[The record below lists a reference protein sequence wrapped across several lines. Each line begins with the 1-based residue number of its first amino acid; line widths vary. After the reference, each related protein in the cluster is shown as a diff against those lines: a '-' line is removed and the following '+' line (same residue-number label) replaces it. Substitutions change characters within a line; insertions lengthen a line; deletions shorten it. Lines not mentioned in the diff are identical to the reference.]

1 MTGQLLRVVTA
12 SSQREPVRAGE
23 HWPLQ
28 RVLPVFTFGALIG
41 IWWFLVELFRPAP
54 YLVPHPTRVL
64 AEGVGN
70 WDELSSNMGSTIQI
84 ALVGLAASV
93 GLSVVLA
100 FAAWRWGVVRRV
112 MMPPLIMSQSIPK
125 IALAPLLVVW
135 FGYGALPKL
144 VIVILVTIY
153 PLTVGLLVGL
163 NGVSTNVL
171 NLCRSMGM
179 TLPAQLWKI
188 FLPASAPHF
197 ASAFKVSASLAL
209 IGAIIAEYVGSEN
222 GIGTVLLQAIG
233 TQNTSLT
240 IAAILLCAVSGTAI
254 YLLAALLTRLSA
266 IGLGQNY
273 MEANQ

>member
-1 MTGQLLRVVTA
+1 MTGHPPRVVVA
-12 SSQREPVRAGE
+12 ASQREPVKAEE
-23 HWPLQ
+23 HWLLQ
-28 RVLPVFTFGALIG
+28 VVLPVFTLGAVIG
-41 IWWFLVELFRPAP
+41 IWWLLVEVLRPAP

-64 AEGVGN
+64 AEGVRN
-70 WDELSSNMGSTIQI
+70 WDELRSNMGSTIQI
-84 ALVGLAASV
+84 ALVGLLASV

-112 MMPPLIMSQSIPK
+112 VMPPLIMSQSIPK

-179 TLPAQLWKI
+179 TLPAQLWKVL
-188 FLPASAPHF
+188 LPASAPHF

-254 YLLAALLTRLSA
+254 YLFATLLTRLSA
-266 IGLGQNY
+266 FGLGRNY